1 MSTYIYN
8 NSSHQVL
15 STSGGL
21 TIYGAP
27 GVTYPIYR
35 AWGSGAA
42 LGGGIRGIMPQPLLD
57 TNREA
62 KEFEQI
68 RFTLRQAW
76 NTRYVEQLGNG
87 KRIIGPFRAVNNAGD
102 VLCRINFPASGPCQ
116 TFQSR
121 PGMFGLRRLFGA
133 IKGGLSDDRGVAVS
147 SCNNKYVYDSSNYT
161 TFLKQQAV
169 NRNYNN
175 VSNGGN
181 NNNASQS
188 AYRGIRRF

>member
-8 NSSHQVL
+8 NSVHQVVA
-15 STSGGL
+15 TSGGL
-21 TIYGAP
+21 TIFGAP
-27 GVTYPIYR
+27 GVTFPIYR
-35 AWGSGAA
+35 AWGSGPA

-76 NTRYVEQLGNG
+76 NTRYAEQLGSRQ
-87 KRIIGPFRAVNNAGD
+87 RIIGPFRAVNNAGD
-102 VLCRINFPASGPCQ
+102 VLCRVNFSAGGPCQ

-121 PGMFGLRRLFGA
+121 PGMHGLRTLFGA
-133 IKGGLSDDRGVAVS
+133 IKGLSEDRGVPVS

-169 NRNYNN
+169 NKNYNN

-181 NNNASQS
+181 QNNGAQS
-188 AYRGIRRF
+188 AYRAIKRY